1 MIVLANDGI
10 TAPGKEMLE
19 NAGFEVRNLRVAQEQ
34 LANYINK
41 EQVSVLLVRSATQVS
56 RDLITACPGLLLV
69 GRAGVGLDNI
79 DTKAL
84 KDKGV
89 HLVNTP
95 KASATSV
102 AELVFAHLLG
112 GARFLHQANR
122 EMPLEG
128 ESQFRA
134 LKKAYASGRELSGKK
149 LGIIGFGSIGQAV
162 AERALAWGMEVYYS
176 DPGKPK
182 TPLTLA
188 FAGGQEI
195 TIELE
200 HTDLKTLLM
209 SSDFV
214 TLHTPA
220 RKEYLIG
227 EKELGLMKKG
237 GALINTARG
246 GLVDEAALLE
256 ALDTGHLSFAAL
268 DVFEAEPKPP
278 VALLMHPALSL
289 SPHIGAATREAQDRI
304 GLELAE
310 QIIKL
315 LNNPVGRT

>member
-10 TAPGKEMLE
+10 TGPGKEMLE
-19 NAGFEVRNLRVAQEQ
+19 EAGFEVRNLRVAQEQ
-34 LANYINK
+34 LANYINNEK
-41 EQVSVLLVRSATQVS
+41 VSVLLVRSATRVD
-56 RDLITACPGLLLV
+56 RDLITSCPGLLLV

-79 DTKAL
+79 DATAL
-84 KDKGV
+84 KKKGV
-89 HLVNTP
+89 HLINTP
-95 KASATSV
+95 KASAESV

-128 ESQFRA
+128 ESQFRS
-134 LKKAYASGRELSGKK
+134 LKKAYSTGRELRGKK
-149 LGIIGFGSIGQAV
+149 LGVIGFGSIGQAV
-162 AERALAWGMEVYYS
+162 AKRALAWGMEVGYC
-176 DPGKPK
+176 DPGKPE
-182 TPLTLA
+182 TSLELS
-188 FAGGQEI
+188 FAGGQAI
-195 TIELE
+195 GVGLK
-200 HTDLKTLLM
+200 HADLKTVLA

-214 TLHTPA
+214 SLHTPA
-220 RKEYLIG
+220 QEDYLIG
-227 EKELGLMKKG
+227 KKELGLMKKG

-268 DVFEAEPKPP
+268 DVFEAEPAPP

-289 SPHIGAATREAQDRI
+289 SPHIGASTREAQDRI
-304 GLELAE
+304 GVELAE

-315 LNNPVGRT
+315 LNNPGGRA